1 MKLRL
6 HTYWRSSAT
15 YRVRI
20 ALNLKELA
28 YEPVIV
34 NILANAQESDEYRG
48 KNPMAQ
54 VPTLEVEENDGR
66 VHVLTQSLPIIEY
79 LEERWPEHPLLPRDR
94 EQRAHARAL
103 AEIVNSGI
111 QPLQNLSVTRRL
123 QAAGVDDKAWV
134 QHFISRGLAAF
145 EHALELGGSTAGWR
159 FAAGDAPTIADCCL
173 VPQLYA
179 ARRFGVDPSGY
190 PRIAAIGAACE
201 ALPAFAAAHPDRQP
215 DAPEATP

>member
-20 ALNLKELA
+20 ALGLKELA

-34 NILANAQESDEYRG
+34 NILTGAQDGGEYKA
-48 KNPMAQ
+48 KNPMGQ
-54 VPTLEVEENDGR
+54 VPTLEVVEDDGR

-79 LEERWPEHPLLPRDR
+79 LEERFPELPLLPRVR
-94 EQRAHARAL
+94 EVRAHVRAL

-123 QAAGVDDKAWV
+123 AAAGVDDKAWV
-134 QHFISRGLAAF
+134 QHWIARGLAA
-145 EHALELGGSTAGWR
+145 LEQAIGDGPFTGR
-159 FAAGDAPTIADCCL
+159 FAAGDTPTLADCCIA
-173 VPQLYA
+173 PQLYA
-179 ARRFGVDPSGY
+179 ARRFGVDLAAY
-190 PRIAAIGAACE
+190 PRLAAVGAACE
-201 ALPAFAAAHPDRQP
+201 PLPAFAAAHPDRQP
-215 DAPEATP
+215 DAPEAK